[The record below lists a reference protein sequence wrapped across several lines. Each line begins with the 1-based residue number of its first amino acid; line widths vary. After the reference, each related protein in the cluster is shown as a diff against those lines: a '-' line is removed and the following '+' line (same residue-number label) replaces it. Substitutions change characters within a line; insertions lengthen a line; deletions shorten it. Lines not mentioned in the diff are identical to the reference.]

1 MALQP
6 LYFVVVAFWPFVW
19 WLIFFGMYR
28 GWEHRS
34 RYQKV
39 ALTVLPHLT
48 TWLLGVLLYFNLPV
62 LKSTRIFSVETL
74 AFLGI
79 ISGLLLALLLSKG
92 QCQFWRL
99 PVQQPRRFLV
109 QGGVISITSVAEEII
124 WRGFFFVS
132 LLDLLSFPIA
142 LAALASS
149 IWFGLEHM
157 HQGWKM
163 LPMYILIGG
172 VFCMLFIFTGN
183 LIAPVTAHIAYNL
196 AIVGPKLGDAVN
208 TASARGDSP

>member
-6 LYFVVVAFWPFVW
+6 LYFAVVAFWPMVW
-19 WLIFFGMYR
+19 WLVFFGIYR

-34 RYQKV
+34 RYRKV

-48 TWLLGVLLYFNLPV
+48 TWLLAALLYPNLPV
-62 LKSTRIFSVETL
+62 FKPTGIFSVETL
-74 AFLGI
+74 GFLGI

-99 PVQQPRRFLV
+99 PVQQARRFLV
-109 QGGVISITSVAEEII
+109 QGAVISITSAAEEII

-132 LLDLLSFPIA
+132 LLDLLNFPIA

-149 IWFGLEHM
+149 IWFGLGHM

-163 LPMYILIGG
+163 LPVYTLIGG
-172 VFCMLFIFTGN
+172 TFCMLFILTGN
-183 LIAPVTAHIAYNL
+183 LIAPVAAHIAYNL
-196 AIVGPKLGDAVN
+196 AIVGQKLRDGMN
-208 TASARGDSP
+208 TTCS